1 MPVTLDDARTFAL
14 TLPRTTEGVVHG
26 RLKLRIGRIVYL
38 DFDRDETVMGFAHPK
53 EERDALIASDPAKFQ
68 LPRPSDLRYNWVAVR
83 LAALELD
90 ELRELVYDAWRFVVP
105 KRVAADFEARHA
117 ANAEGSNAVVPQA

>member
-1 MPVTLDDARTFAL
+1 MPVTLEDARTFAL
-14 TLPRTTEGVVHG
+14 TLPRTTEGVVHR

-53 EERDALIASDPAKFQ
+53 EERDALIASDPDKFQ
-68 LPRPSDLRYNWVAVR
+68 LPRPSDLRFNWVAVR

-117 ANAEGSNAVVPQA
+117 PNASGANAVVPQA